1 MPRQGSSP
9 PPCVRVNW
17 RQLDHIRQ
25 IKNGLGRDLFSDRRT
40 CFLTEEY
47 KEDKIKVKR
56 YFLMAKHLFTFL
68 PLHLFTLPPFYL
80 FTLSPF
86 PPFHLLKG
94 HQAKGTKIAFEQCFN
109 ISCSVPAY
117 MYPCSNLSGTV
128 FQMIWNEVPDK
139 LEHEYKTYATRPQ
152 LNSCVIYT

>member
-1 MPRQGSSP
+1 M
-9 PPCVRVNW
+9 
-17 RQLDHIRQ
+17 LDHIRQ
-25 IKNGLGRDLFSDRRT
+25 IKNGWGVASFDRRI

-47 KEDKIKVKR
+47 KEHKIKVRR

-68 PLHLFTLPPFYL
+68 PLHLFTLPPFHPS
-80 FTLSPF
+80 TF
-86 PPFHLLKG
+86 PPFQLSKG
-94 HQAKGTKIAFEQCFN
+94 RQAKGRKIAFEQCFN

-117 MYPCSNLSGTV
+117 MYSCSNLAGTV

-139 LEHEYKTYATRPQ
+139 LEHEYKTYVTHPQ

>member
-1 MPRQGSSP
+1 M
-9 PPCVRVNW
+9 
-17 RQLDHIRQ
+17 LDHIRQ
-25 IKNGLGRDLFSDRRT
+25 IKNGWGVASFDRRI
-40 CFLTEEY
+40 CFLTEEH
-47 KEDKIKVKR
+47 KKHKIKVKR

-68 PLHLFTLPPFYL
+68 PLHSFT
-80 FTLSPF
+80 F
-86 PPFHLLKG
+86 PPFHLSMG

-117 MYPCSNLSGTV
+117 MYSCSNLSGTV